1 MHIRAPAIVCA
12 ARPHA
17 EVGVIVRLLTAEHGL
32 IGAYVAGGRGRHLRP
47 VVIPGNLVE
56 AELHARA
63 EGRMPSARV
72 ELVASRGPWLSEPL
86 PASAIAWVT
95 ALTASTLPERHAYP
109 ALHAA
114 LEAVLDAI
122 CQAPSARGWVPGLLG
137 FEALLL
143 RELGYGDHRGG
154 HRNAGD
160 TASVPDLLAAFDCMG
175 VVLARYPLAD
185 RRGDVMASRALLRE
199 RLARIQPLN
208 LQDLLP

>member
-12 ARPHA
+12 ARAHA
-17 EVGVIVRLLTAEHGL
+17 EAGVVVRLLTRDHGL

-95 ALTASTLPERHAYP
+95 ALTASSLPERHAYP
-109 ALHAA
+109 ALHVA

-122 CQAPSARGWVPGLLG
+122 CGAPSARGWVPGLLA

-143 RELGYGDHRGG
+143 RELGYGDHR
-154 HRNAGD
+154 REITD
-160 TASVPDLLAAFDCMG
+160 RPDQLAAFDRMG
-175 VVLARYPLAD
+175 AVLARYPLAD
-185 RRGDVMASRALLRE
+185 RRGDVMGSRILLRE
-199 RLARIQPLN
+199 RLARI
-208 LQDLLP
+208 

>member
-1 MHIRAPAIVCA
+1 MHLRAPAIVCA
-12 ARPHA
+12 ARAHA
-17 EVGVIVRLLTAEHGL
+17 EVGVIVRLLTLDHGL

-86 PASAIAWVT
+86 PAAAIAWVT
-95 ALTASTLPERHAYP
+95 ALTASSLPERHAYP

-122 CQAPSARGWVPGLLG
+122 CHAPSARGWIPGLLA

-143 RELGYGDHRGG
+143 RELGYGDHRSDIA
-154 HRNAGD
+154 NL
-160 TASVPDLLAAFDCMG
+160 PDPLAAFDRMG
-175 VVLARYPLAD
+175 IVLARYPLAD
-185 RRGDVMASRALLRE
+185 RRGDVMGSRALLRE
-199 RLARIQPLN
+199 RLARL
-208 LQDLLP
+208 

>member
-1 MHIRAPAIVCA
+1 MHLRAPAIVCA
-12 ARPHA
+12 ARAHGEA
-17 EVGVIVRLLTAEHGL
+17 GVIVRLLTLDHGL

-47 VVIPGNLVE
+47 VVMPGNLVE

-86 PASAIAWVT
+86 PASAIVWVT
-95 ALTASTLPERHAYP
+95 ALAASSLPERHPYP

-122 CQAPSARGWVPGLLG
+122 CQAPSARGWVPGLLA

-143 RELGYGDHRGG
+143 RELGYGDHRGVMIG
-154 HRNAGD
+154 L
-160 TASVPDLLAAFDCMG
+160 PDQLTAFDRMG
-175 VVLARYPLAD
+175 SVLARYPLAD
-185 RRGDVMASRALLRE
+185 RRGDVMGSRALLRE
-199 RLARIQPLN
+199 RLARM
-208 LQDLLP
+208 

>member
-1 MHIRAPAIVCA
+1 MHLRAAAIVCA
-12 ARPHA
+12 VRAHA
-17 EVGVIVRLLTAEHGL
+17 EVGVILRLLTADHGL

-137 FEALLL
+137 YEALLL

-154 HRNAGD
+154 GEL
-160 TASVPDLLAAFDCMG
+160 ASGPDLLAAFDHMG
-175 VVLARYPLAD
+175 AVLGRYPLAD
-185 RRGDVMASRALLRE
+185 RRGDVMGSRALLRE
-199 RLARIQPLN
+199 RLARI
-208 LQDLLP
+208 

>member
-1 MHIRAPAIVCA
+1 MHIRANAIVCA

-17 EVGVIVRLLTAEHGL
+17 EVGVILRLLTADHGL

-72 ELVASRGPWLSEPL
+72 ELVASRGPWLGEPL
-86 PASAIAWVT
+86 PAAAIAWVT
-95 ALTASTLPERHAYP
+95 ALTASALPERHAYP

-122 CQAPSARGWVPGLLG
+122 CQAPSARGWVPGLLAY
-137 FEALLL
+137 EALLL
-143 RELGYGDHRGG
+143 RELGYGDHRGEN
-154 HRNAGD
+154 HAE
-160 TASVPDLLAAFDCMG
+160 TPSWPDLLAAFDRMG
-175 VVLARYPLAD
+175 AVLTRYPLAD
-185 RRGDVMASRALLRE
+185 RRGDVMGSRALLRE
-199 RLARIQPLN
+199 RLARI
-208 LQDLLP
+208 

>member
-12 ARPHA
+12 ARAHA
-17 EVGVIVRLLTAEHGL
+17 EVGVIVRLLTADLGL
-32 IGAYVAGGRGRHLRP
+32 IGVYVAGGRGRHLRP

-63 EGRMPSARV
+63 EGRMPSARI

-114 LEAVLDAI
+114 LGAVLEAI

-137 FEALLL
+137 YEALLL
-143 RELGYGDHRGG
+143 RELGYGDHR
-154 HRNAGD
+154 
-160 TASVPDLLAAFDCMG
+160 ASAEHGADLLAAFARMG
-175 VVLARYPLAD
+175 AVLTRYPLAD
-185 RRGDVMASRALLRE
+185 RRGDVMGSRALLGE
-199 RLARIQPLN
+199 RLARIQG
-208 LQDLLP
+208 QG